1 MSVLLLHSQ
10 ALGKAHR
17 AVSFWC
23 KLKRLVGSFEDSQWQ
38 FNFESHFIPHLAP
51 IGIPSN
57 TSGIAL
63 NSTHIY
69 IDWDPPPV
77 DQHLGELREYRITVN
92 ELETLTSF
100 QLSSAP
106 AVTEATI
113 GPLHPYYTY
122 SCTILAVTI
131 GEGPPSTVITVRTA
145 EDGKMT
151 HTHLHNN
158 VRMCNPYN
166 IRIQNLHMHNLYANI
181 RTCNPYILC

>member
-1 MSVLLLHSQ
+1 MSLIL
-10 ALGKAHR
+10 
-17 AVSFWC
+17 
-23 KLKRLVGSFEDSQWQ
+23 
-38 FNFESHFIPHLAP
+38 SHAFFFFFCHIAP
-51 IGIPSN
+51 IGTPSN

-100 QLSSAP
+100 QLSSVP

-122 SCTILAVTI
+122 NCTILAVTV

-145 EDGKMT
+145 EDGKLIK
-151 HTHLHNN
+151 H
-158 VRMCNPYN
+158 
-166 IRIQNLHMHNLYANI
+166 
-181 RTCNPYILC
+181 